1 MTGMTGME
9 ALNAICTEC
18 QQDKGKIQVACP
30 WRSISGDYCEEYE
43 TIKRCIDRLA
53 ELEDKIEDGTL
64 VELPCKVKQDKD
76 SFFYYTEPLDEI
88 DKKFGLKPKKI
99 YLAFVQTVCE
109 DFKET
114 YCYGENTKEF
124 YDRHFTDVDDTIEIK
139 LIKAEKKLKKLKGEK
154 E

>member
-1 MTGMTGME
+1 MTGIE
-9 ALNAICTEC
+9 ALNAICAEC

-64 VELPCKVKQDKD
+64 KEFPCKVGDKVCKFNARSNGD
-76 SFFYYTEPLDEI
+76 IWVLEAKCLKI
-88 DKKFGLKPKKI
+88 DINKKGTLFTFSTLVSR
-99 YLAFVQTVCE
+99 YLEE
-109 DFKET
+109 DFFADINGEFIET
-114 YCYGENTKEF
+114 DKYYVC
-124 YDRHFTDVDDTIEIK
+124 DREE
-139 LIKAEKKLKKLKGEK
+139 AEKKLKELKGEK